1 MKEKLRVGLLVDE
14 FNVSAW
20 AYRMLERINEEGFAE
35 IALII
40 KKETQ
45 KPAETKLDKFR
56 KAFPYLLYLQYRK
69 FDKYLFKTKH
79 NAFAKKDLRQ
89 LTDCKILPVT
99 TIQTKHTDRLTD
111 EDLNK
116 IRNEQPDVLLRLGF
130 KILKGEIL
138 NVARFGIWSFHHG
151 DNRLNRGMPAG
162 LWEVMNE
169 WDETGVTLQ
178 ILSEDLDAGKV
189 LARSYSSTDDFSV
202 ERNLNNFYWKSLSLV
217 PRKLKELNQLGEQ
230 RFFELV
236 EKENQ
241 HPEFYSNQLFTVPK
255 NGNLLMAVG

>member
-89 LTDCKILPVT
+89 LI
-99 TIQTKHTDRLTD
+99 
-111 EDLNK
+111 
-116 IRNEQPDVLLRLGF
+116 GF

-255 NGNLLMAVG
+255 NGN